1 MKIMNNFPCLKRK
14 YLQVI
19 LKMSLLFSRK
29 KKKLMY
35 NHTEE
40 PEDEYNNLKLNCSRE
55 QIYSKEK
62 KTILFDKELNTKI
75 NEVIYYFL
83 FFVL

>member
-1 MKIMNNFPCLKRK
+1 
-14 YLQVI
+14 
-19 LKMSLLFSRK
+19 
-29 KKKLMY
+29 MY

-55 QIYSKEK
+55 QIYGREK